1 MLINAKDYDWS
12 KASDAHLEMLA
23 KFGSK
28 EVVEELKRRAKG

>member
-28 EVVEELKRRAKG
+28 EAAEELKRRAKG